1 MREPSVR
8 ITPGGRVVIDTGAWI
23 ARRIRA
29 PRPDLVADLR
39 AWVESFDPPD
49 DGDTVMDWTSVT
61 QAWCAAR
68 GHDVREPGL
77 IVHEQTRLD
86 ARLWVLLLDAAD
98 GSQVAVVGINDN
110 QPACTPTARRSRGY
124 GATPTASSSPARAGT
139 PGPGAR
145 AANSSPRPG
154 GPPLS
159 PWCSGPTWTPRSP
172 PTQPAPRTTTSA
184 STIPCECNGSP
195 WIVCPLC
202 GQRCDSACPTHKP
215 SDQHPAPAG
224 RPRTPPALGLT
235 GVLRG
240 AGFLAHPRRARPAL
254 AGADQLSPT

>member
-49 DGDTVMDWTSVT
+49 DGDTVTDWTSVT

-110 QPACTPTARRSRGY
+110 QPEAYSDGTSEPWVWCDADSVVITCPGGHSWTW
-124 GATPTASSSPARAGT
+124 RAGRELVTATGRPATLTTVFGPNLDAPFT
-139 PGPGAR
+139 PCPTC
-145 AANSSPRPG
+145 AAYHHG
-154 GPPLS
+154 
-159 PWCSGPTWTPRSP
+159 T
-172 PTQPAPRTTTSA
+172 
-184 STIPCECNGSP
+184 STIPCECDGSP

-202 GQRCDSACPTHKP
+202 GQHCE
-215 SDQHPAPAG
+215 
-224 RPRTPPALGLT
+224 
-235 GVLRG
+235 LR
-240 AGFLAHPRRARPAL
+240 LPNP
-254 AGADQLSPT
+254 

>member
-49 DGDTVMDWTSVT
+49 DGDTVTDWTSVT

-110 QPACTPTARRSRGY
+110 QPSGILRRHVGAVGLVRRRQRRHHLPGRAFLDLARGPRTRHRR
-124 GATPTASSSPARAGT
+124 PA
-139 PGPGAR
+139 GPPP
-145 AANSSPRPG
+145 SPR
-154 GPPLS
+154 
-159 PWCSGPTWTPRSP
+159 CSGPTWTPRSP
-172 PTQPAPRTTTSA
+172 PARPAPPTTTAPARSRASA
-184 STIPCECNGSP
+184 TAARGSSARCVGSTAS
-195 WIVCPLC
+195 
-202 GQRCDSACPTHKP
+202 SACPTRKP

-224 RPRTPPALGLT
+224 QPPTP
-235 GVLRG
+235 
-240 AGFLAHPRRARPAL
+240 AR
-254 AGADQLSPT
+254 DST